1 VALPRLACVAVSLFP
16 LAARLRSEPE
26 LAREAVVIVEGN
38 GSAARVI
45 AASRL
50 ARRAGVR
57 PGLTLPQARALIPKL
72 VARPRDAECERA
84 AQEALLEIAE
94 RFSPRIEDDG
104 EGVAYL
110 DVDGIDRRFRPA
122 RKGGPRGT
130 AASPSSPAAAAA
142 SPEMSL
148 ACALAGAA
156 EAASLPAKVGIA
168 SSKLAA
174 RIAAT
179 LAESPAIVAAG
190 EEAAFLAPLPL
201 ARLSPTPE
209 TLGAGA
215 PGAAGTWGI
224 PAHPG
229 TSGTPG
235 IIDIVA
241 TLAQWGI
248 KTIGDFARLPV
259 ARVTSRL
266 GNAGRELH
274 ATARGIDPRP
284 LMPSQPPPAFHEGM
298 DLEWPLVALEPFLFV
313 CRAALERLC
322 LRLEANGLACARLE
336 LTLRLEPEGHQ
347 PRTIDLPAP
356 TRDVKTLLTLLRLD
370 LEARPPGAPVAGFT
384 LAAHPDRPREAQ
396 LALYGPAAL
405 SPDKLAATLARLF
418 ALLGPGRV
426 GSPRPVD
433 GHRPE
438 RQALVEYAPPP
449 PPLTPDVRRD
459 LRSTAGRGLL
469 AVRVVRPA
477 LEIEV
482 LVQDAE
488 DAGETAPLFSQAPKP
503 RAAACR
509 DPASRSTPVSPAP
522 IRKSPTSE
530 PPPAPDPFQA
540 PEPRAAASQA
550 PAPFETSGPFEA
562 PNSFEAPESPEISEP
577 DPFQLPELLLA
588 SEPCLLAP
596 VEIRPIAR
604 EDTAGRLRVA
614 GRVKVAAGPW
624 GLEDEWWTPDPTGRD
639 YWDVELTTG
648 GIYRIFRD
656 RASGAWYADGVYD

>member
-1 VALPRLACVAVSLFP
+1 LALPRLACIVVSLFP

-84 AQEALLEIAE
+84 AQEALLEVAE
-94 RFSPRIEDDG
+94 RFSPRLEDAG

-122 RKGGPRGT
+122 ER
-130 AASPSSPAAAAA
+130 ALSPAPGAAAELAA
-142 SPEMSL
+142 SPEIML
-148 ACALAGAA
+148 GRALLVAA
-156 EAASLPAKVGIA
+156 EAACLPAKVGIA

-174 RIAAT
+174 RIAAGLPGLST
-179 LAESPAIVAAG
+179 PPAIVPAG
-190 EEAAFLAPLPL
+190 QEAAFLAPLPL
-201 ARLSPTPE
+201 ARLSPAAE
-209 TLGAGA
+209 I
-215 PGAAGTWGI
+215 PGSPAAAGTMGS
-224 PAHPG
+224 PGNPGHPG
-229 TSGTPG
+229 HPG
-235 IIDIVA
+235 IIEVVA
-241 TLAQWGI
+241 TLTQWGI
-248 KTIGDFARLPV
+248 KTVGDFAHLP
-259 ARVTSRL
+259 ASRIISRL

-284 LMPSQPPPAFHEGM
+284 LMPSQPPAAFHEGM

-313 CRAALERLC
+313 GRAALERLC
-322 LRLEANGLACARLE
+322 LRLEASGLACARLQ

-347 PRTIDLPAP
+347 LRSIDLPAP
-356 TRDVKTLLTLLRLD
+356 TRDVKTLLTLLRLE

-384 LAAHPDRPREAQ
+384 LAAGPDRPREAQ
-396 LALYGPAAL
+396 LSLYGPAAL

-438 RQALVEYAPPP
+438 RLALVEYAPPP
-449 PPLTPDVRRD
+449 PPLTSPSGLRRD
-459 LRSTAGRGLL
+459 PRCTAGRGLL

-477 LEIEV
+477 TEIEV
-482 LVQDAE
+482 LVHDSE
-488 DAGETAPLFSQAPKP
+488 ETPGTFQTTESPPPGPEPTPTPTQA
-503 RAAACR
+503 
-509 DPASRSTPVSPAP
+509 
-522 IRKSPTSE
+522 SE
-530 PPPAPDPFQA
+530 PTQDQGPPGLE
-540 PEPRAAASQA
+540 EPAR
-550 PAPFETSGPFEA
+550 PGE
-562 PNSFEAPESPEISEP
+562 
-577 DPFQLPELLLA
+577 QLLKMA
-588 SEPCLLAP
+588 EPCLLPP
-596 VEIRPIAR
+596 VEIRPVTR
-604 EDTAGRLRVA
+604 DDTASGLRVA

-624 GLEDEWWTPDPTGRD
+624 GLEDEWWTPNPTGRD

-648 GIYRIFRD
+648 GLYRIFRD
-656 RASGAWYADGVYD
+656 RASGTWYVDGVYD

>member
-38 GSAARVI
+38 GSAARVLT
-45 AASRL
+45 ASRL

-94 RFSPRIEDDG
+94 RFSPRVEDAG

-122 RKGGPRGT
+122 GRSPRR
-130 AASPSSPAAAAA
+130 AAAPAAGAATPATPAAPAATPASSATPAMPAAMPATPA
-142 SPEMSL
+142 SPETSL

-156 EAASLPAKVGIA
+156 EAAGLPARVGVA

-174 RIAAT
+174 HIAAT
-179 LAESPAIVAAG
+179 LAESPTVVPAG

-201 ARLSPTPE
+201 ARLLPAPE
-209 TLGAGA
+209 TLGTGA
-215 PGAAGTWGI
+215 PGAAAIQATRTTGATHGT

-229 TSGTPG
+229 AAAG

-241 TLAQWGI
+241 TLARWGI
-248 KTIGDFARLPV
+248 ETIGDFARLPV

-266 GNAGRELH
+266 GSSGRELH

-284 LMPSQPPPAFHEGM
+284 LMPSPPPPAFHEGM

-347 PRTIDLPAP
+347 PRTVDLPAP

-438 RQALVEYAPPP
+438 RLALVEYAPPP
-449 PPLTPDVRRD
+449 PPLAPDVRRD

-477 LEIEV
+477 AEIEV
-482 LVQDAE
+482 LVHDPV
-488 DAGETAPLFSQAPKP
+488 DPGGAPSPI
-503 RAAACR
+503 
-509 DPASRSTPVSPAP
+509 SPAP
-522 IRKSPTSE
+522 TPQPPE
-530 PPPAPDPFQA
+530 PPET
-540 PEPRAAASQA
+540 PETPQ
-550 PAPFETSGPFEA
+550 PPQP
-562 PNSFEAPESPEISEP
+562 PEMAEP
-577 DPFQLPELLLA
+577 
-588 SEPCLLAP
+588 SLLAP
-596 VEIRPIAR
+596 VEVRPVTR

-624 GLEDEWWTPDPTGRD
+624 GLEDEWWTPNPTGRD

-656 RASGAWYADGVYD
+656 RSSGAWYVDGVYD

>member
-1 VALPRLACVAVSLFP
+1 VALPRLACIAVSLFP

-38 GSAARVI
+38 GSAARVL

-94 RFSPRIEDDG
+94 RFSPRIEDAG

-122 RKGGPRGT
+122 GRSPRSAAAPPAGAT
-130 AASPSSPAAAAA
+130 TPATPATSTTPTTPASPA
-142 SPEMSL
+142 ETSL

-156 EAASLPAKVGIA
+156 EAAGLPARVGIA

-179 LAESPAIVAAG
+179 LAESPAIVPAG

-201 ARLSPTPE
+201 ARLLPTPE
-209 TLGAGA
+209 TLGTGA
-215 PGAAGTWGI
+215 PGAATSPAIRTTGGT
-224 PAHPG
+224 PAHLG
-229 TSGTPG
+229 AAG

-248 KTIGDFARLPV
+248 KTIGDFAHLPV

-266 GNAGRELH
+266 GSSGRELH

-284 LMPSQPPPAFHEGM
+284 LMPSPPPPAFHEGM

-322 LRLEANGLACARLE
+322 LRLEANGLACSRLE

-438 RQALVEYAPPP
+438 RLALVEYAPPP
-449 PPLTPDVRRD
+449 PPLAPEIRRD

-477 LEIEV
+477 TEIEV
-482 LVQDAE
+482 FVHDPS
-488 DAGETAPLFSQAPKP
+488 GPSAPGGPRDSRAP
-503 RAAACR
+503 R
-509 DPASRSTPVSPAP
+509 DPECPDASGRTAARTSPAP
-522 IRKSPTSE
+522 AIVQ
-530 PPPAPDPFQA
+530 PPGT
-540 PEPRAAASQA
+540 R
-550 PAPFETSGPFEA
+550 
-562 PNSFEAPESPEISEP
+562 EISEP
-577 DPFQLPELLLA
+577 SEPLESSETPGPPEIPESLETA
-588 SEPCLLAP
+588 EPCLLAP
-596 VEIRPIAR
+596 VEIRPVTR
-604 EDTAGRLRVA
+604 EDTAGRLRVT

-624 GLEDEWWTPDPTGRD
+624 GLEEEWWTPNPTGRD

-656 RASGAWYADGVYD
+656 RASGAWYVDGVYD

>member
-1 VALPRLACVAVSLFP
+1 MALPRLACIAVSLFP

-38 GSAARVI
+38 GSAARVL

-94 RFSPRIEDDG
+94 RFSPRIEDAG

-122 RKGGPRGT
+122 GRAPRSAAAPPAGAT
-130 AASPSSPAAAAA
+130 PPATPTTPRTPATPATPASPA
-142 SPEMSL
+142 EMNL

-156 EAASLPAKVGIA
+156 EAAGLPARVGIA

-179 LAESPAIVAAG
+179 LAESPAIVPAG

-201 ARLSPTPE
+201 ARLLPTPE
-209 TLGAGA
+209 TLGTGA
-215 PGAAGTWGI
+215 PGATATRTTRATGGA

-229 TSGTPG
+229 AAG
-235 IIDIVA
+235 ILDIVA

-266 GNAGRELH
+266 GSSGRELH

-284 LMPSQPPPAFHEGM
+284 LMPSPPPPAFHEGM

-336 LTLRLEPEGHQ
+336 LILRLEPEGHQ

-438 RQALVEYAPPP
+438 RLALVEYAPPP
-449 PPLTPDVRRD
+449 PPLAPEVRRD

-477 LEIEV
+477 TEIEV
-482 LVQDAE
+482 FVD
-488 DAGETAPLFSQAPKP
+488 DP
-503 RAAACR
+503 RGPRGPR
-509 DPASRSTPVSPAP
+509 DPECPEASGGTAARSSPAP
-522 IRKSPTSE
+522 ATV
-530 PPPAPDPFQA
+530 QA
-540 PEPRAAASQA
+540 PEA
-550 PAPFETSGPFEA
+550 
-562 PNSFEAPESPEISEP
+562 PEISEP
-577 DPFQLPELLLA
+577 SEPSETPGPPEIPA
-588 SEPCLLAP
+588 PPETAEPCLLAP
-596 VEIRPIAR
+596 VEIRPVTR

-624 GLEDEWWTPDPTGRD
+624 GLEDEWWTPNPTGRD

-656 RASGAWYADGVYD
+656 RASSAWYVDGVYD

>member
-1 VALPRLACVAVSLFP
+1 MALPRLACVAVSLFP

-38 GSAARVI
+38 GSAARVL

-94 RFSPRIEDDG
+94 RFSPRIEDAG

-122 RKGGPRGT
+122 GRSPR
-130 AASPSSPAAAAA
+130 SAAAPPAGA
-142 SPEMSL
+142 TTPTMTAETSL

-156 EAASLPAKVGIA
+156 EAAGLPARVGIA

-179 LAESPAIVAAG
+179 LAESPAIVPAG

-201 ARLSPTPE
+201 ARLLPTPE
-209 TLGAGA
+209 TLGTGA
-215 PGAAGTWGI
+215 PGAATTPATRTTGGT
-224 PAHPG
+224 PAHPRA
-229 TSGTPG
+229 SG

-266 GNAGRELH
+266 GTSGRELH

-284 LMPSQPPPAFHEGM
+284 LMPSPPPPAFHEGM

-347 PRTIDLPAP
+347 PHSIDLPAP

-438 RQALVEYAPPP
+438 RLALVEYAPPP
-449 PPLTPDVRRD
+449 PPLSPEVRRD

-477 LEIEV
+477 TEIEV
-482 LVQDAE
+482 LVPPELPAPP
-488 DAGETAPLFSQAPKP
+488 ETA
-503 RAAACR
+503 
-509 DPASRSTPVSPAP
+509 
-522 IRKSPTSE
+522 
-530 PPPAPDPFQA
+530 
-540 PEPRAAASQA
+540 
-550 PAPFETSGPFEA
+550 
-562 PNSFEAPESPEISEP
+562 
-577 DPFQLPELLLA
+577 
-588 SEPCLLAP
+588 EPCLLAP
-596 VEIRPIAR
+596 LEIRPVTR
-604 EDTAGRLRVA
+604 EDTAGRLRVT

-624 GLEDEWWTPDPTGRD
+624 GLEDEWWTPNPTGRD

-656 RASGAWYADGVYD
+656 RASSAWYVDGVYD